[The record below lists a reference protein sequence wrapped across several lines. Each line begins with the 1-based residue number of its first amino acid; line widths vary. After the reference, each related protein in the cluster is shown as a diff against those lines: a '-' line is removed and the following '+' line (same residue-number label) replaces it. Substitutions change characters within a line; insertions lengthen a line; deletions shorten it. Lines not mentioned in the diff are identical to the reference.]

1 MQIESVKMY
10 SLADGSYV
18 KAQTYERTVDRDG
31 EETELKSVDISLVK
45 ADGYEELLCCID
57 YNSKVGLTTSV
68 YDEDKPD
75 AVYSLVRRIDDGQ
88 V

>member
-31 EETELKSVDISLVK
+31 EKTELKSADISLVK
-45 ADGYEELLCCID
+45 ADGYEELLCCIE
-57 YNSKVGLTTSV
+57 YNSKVGLTASV
-68 YDEDKPD
+68 YDEDKPN